1 MPELLKTFVDKFE
14 KKIKPFLKS
23 RHMPSKT
30 VLILIT
36 VFSTLLLLMPLVT
49 EQSFESFGKVCSI
62 AVILATLIDI
72 KADYKVARIVAALKE
87 AHESKSGRRL
97 NRRLKIIKQFFLFYK
112 IKHAIPICF
121 ALYFW
126 LYG

>member
-1 MPELLKTFVDKFE
+1 
-14 KKIKPFLKS
+14 
-23 RHMPSKT
+23 MPSKT

-97 NRRLKIIKQFFLFYK
+97 NRRLTIIKQFFLFYK

>member
-23 RHMPSKT
+23 RQVPSKT
-30 VLILIT
+30 VLIMIT

-49 EQSFESFGKVCSI
+49 GQSFESFGKVCSI
-62 AVILATLIDI
+62 AVILAMLADI
-72 KADYKVARIVAALKE
+72 KTDYKIARIVAALKE
-87 AHESKSGRRL
+87 AHESKRGRRL
-97 NRRLKIIKQFFLFYK
+97 NRRLTIIKQFFLFYK
-112 IKHAIPICF
+112 IKYAVPICF